1 MSDTYFDHTATTRPL
16 PSVVAAILEALETSY
31 ANPSSLHR
39 AGMFVEK
46 KIEAARAEVARALA
60 AKPAEIVFTGGGTEA
75 NALALFGTL
84 KTGDRVLTSAV
95 EHSSVR
101 GALEFLSQRGVIVET
116 IPVDEKGRIRLDALE
131 EAMRTPYRLLSVMQ
145 VNNEVGTIQPLEE
158 IGRLRDATNPS
169 ALFHADGIQG
179 FGKFPA
185 PVQKAGVDLYSMSAH
200 KINGPKGV
208 GALYVREG
216 TSLQPMVPGGGQEK
230 GRRSGTENVPGI
242 LGFAEAVRQWEQHRN
257 TWTAHAA
264 ALQARVRACVAALDG
279 ARILTPSAEAS
290 PFLLAAAFSDCKA
303 EALLHM
309 LEQHEMY
316 VSSGSACSKG
326 KASPVLTAMG
336 VSDAYRG
343 GAIRISFG
351 ATNTIEDADRLCEQL
366 KADLSAMRKILRGK
380 R

>member
-39 AGMFVEK
+39 AGMLVEK
-46 KIEAARAEVARALA
+46 KIEAARAEVARALS

-84 KTGDRVLTSAV
+84 KPGDRVLTSAV

-101 GALEFLSQRGVIVET
+101 GALEHLSRQGIALET
-116 IPVDEKGRIRLDALE
+116 IPVDEGGRIRLDALE
-131 EAMRTPYRLLSVMQ
+131 EAMRLPYRVVSVMQ

-158 IGRLRDATNPS
+158 IGRLRNATSPE

-179 FGKFPA
+179 FGKFST

-200 KINGPKGV
+200 KINGPKGI

-216 TSLQPMVPGGGQEK
+216 TPLVPMVPGGGQEK

-242 LGFAEAVRQWEQHRN
+242 LGFAEAVRQWEQHRDV
-257 TWTAHAA
+257 WTVHAT
-264 ALQARVRACVAALDG
+264 ALQAQVRECVSSLDG
-279 ARILTPSAEAS
+279 ARAITPPTDAS
-290 PFLLAAAFSDCKA
+290 PFLLTAAFSDCKA

-309 LEQHEMY
+309 LEQHEIY

-336 VSDAYRG
+336 VPDAFSG

-351 ATNTIEDADRLCEQL
+351 ATNTTEDADRLCRYLE
-366 KADLSAMRKILRGK
+366 ADLSAMRKILRGK
-380 R
+380 Q